1 MSSLRNRR
9 RRRRG
14 RRRRR
19 RREKGIT
26 HKEGREREKLPPS
39 SSASGTVSLV
49 FLHHVIPDIFAHT
62 CA

>member
-39 SSASGTVSLV
+39 SSAS
-49 FLHHVIPDIFAHT
+49 
-62 CA
+62 